1 MGPEE
6 GSRSTLGQGR
16 REVSQS
22 GKRGSPIARG
32 QTLDAHCLRHPIV
45 SSRSDSSV
53 LSLFTWMIKHLSRRG
68 SLWKSLKET
77 AGRSRPLSLTPLA
90 LGTPVPQNQVLSPG
104 DFPQPS
110 SLTNHHPPIPA

>member
-22 GKRGSPIARG
+22 GKHGSPIARG

-45 SSRSDSSV
+45 SSRSDSSA
-53 LSLFTWMIKHLSRRG
+53 LSLFTWMIKKLSRRG
-68 SLWKSLKET
+68 SLWKSLKEI
-77 AGRSRPLSLTPLA
+77 AGRVTASFAHSL
-90 LGTPVPQNQVLSPG
+90 GSGNPG
-104 DFPQPS
+104 ATESGPQPR
-110 SLTNHHPPIPA
+110 